1 MLKEIKKI
9 YFDLRKIKKN
19 KYNRSLSFG
28 DYFTD
33 RHERAD
39 FENFG
44 RGTTVYDNVLILG
57 DVKVGK
63 NTWIGPNVILDGRGK
78 LEIGD
83 HCSISAGVHIYTHD
97 SLDWAIKNY
106 KIKRY
111 KVAKVTIGNNVY
123 IGPNSI
129 ISKGVKIGD
138 KSVIGAL
145 TYVNK
150 SFEKNSKI
158 YGIPAK
164 KK

>member
-1 MLKEIKKI
+1 MLNDIKKI
-9 YFDLRKIKKN
+9 YLDLRSKKKT
-19 KYNRSLSFG
+19 KYKRSLSFG

-33 RHERAD
+33 REERAK

-44 RGTTVYDNVLILG
+44 KGTTVYDNVLILG
-57 DVKVGK
+57 NVSVGT

-83 HCSISAGVHIYTHD
+83 HCTICAGVHIYTHD
-97 SLDWAIKNY
+97 SLDWAVKNY
-106 KIKRY
+106 KIKKY
-111 KVAKVTIGNNVY
+111 KTANVKIGNNVY

-138 KSVIGAL
+138 RSVIGAL
-145 TYVNK
+145 SYVNK
-150 SFEKNSKI
+150 SFIKNSKI

-164 KK
+164 